1 MADKSYAPTYWAKY
15 GLEPP
20 VQFPVAD
27 WVNDYPTL
35 VDNLRGDI
43 RRLAGEEYRGEDGN
57 RIMQQ
62 IKDAEDEWERL
73 AKQHV
78 DSQAEHYG
86 SRPVVRKPIKPFSG
100 MAGIIQRARGGGQEE
115 DRPLNP

>member
-1 MADKSYAPTYWAKY
+1 MADKPYAPTYWAKY
-15 GLEPP
+15 GLEAP

-27 WVNDYPTL
+27 WVNDYPRL
-35 VDNLRGDI
+35 VDSLRGDI
-43 RRLAGEEYRGEDGN
+43 RRLAGEEYSGEDGN

-62 IKDAEDEWERL
+62 IADAEGEWERL

-78 DSQAEHYG
+78 NAQAEHYG
-86 SRPVVRKPIKPFSG
+86 SRPVVRKKIKPFSG
-100 MAGIIQRARGGGQEE
+100 MAGIIQRARGGEPKE